1 MTAPGARATLA
12 FMQPESV
19 TELLIRAGAG
29 DAAALQSAYAA
40 MYQELKRVARR
51 QLRSGPGPLETTALV
66 HETYLKLTGGQVPPL
81 NDRNHLLAL
90 AATTMREVLVDH
102 ARHLRAQKRGGG
114 QAHLTLTDDIA
125 AASGMD
131 LADLLEV
138 DQRLKSLEAFDA
150 RAAKVVELLCF
161 GGYDVAEI
169 AEILQVADYTVRR
182 DWRKARAFL
191 AAGLS
196 SG

>member
-1 MTAPGARATLA
+1 
-12 FMQPESV
+12 MQPESV
-19 TELLIRAGAG
+19 TQLLIRAGAG
-29 DAAALQSAYAA
+29 DAAALQDVYAA
-40 MYQELKRVARR
+40 MYVELKRVARR
-51 QLRSGPGPLETTALV
+51 QLRSSSGPMGTTELV
-66 HETYLKLTGGQVPPL
+66 HETYLKLTGGKVPPL

-90 AATTMREVLVDH
+90 AATAMREVLVDH
-102 ARHLRAQKRGGG
+102 ARQMQAQKRGGG

-125 AASGMD
+125 AAPGMD
-131 LADLLEV
+131 LADLLAV
-138 DQRLKSLEAFDA
+138 DQGLQSLEAFDP

-169 AEILQVADYTVRR
+169 AEILQLADYTVRR

-196 SG
+196 T

>member
-1 MTAPGARATLA
+1 
-12 FMQPESV
+12 MQPESV

-29 DAAALQSAYAA
+29 DASALQGAYAA
-40 MYQELKRVARR
+40 MYQELKKVARR
-51 QLRSGPGPLETTALV
+51 QMRNRPGPMETTVLV
-66 HETYLKLTGGQVPPL
+66 HETYLKLTGGKVPPL

-90 AATTMREVLVDH
+90 AATAMREVLVDH
-102 ARHLRAQKRGGG
+102 ARHMQAQKRGGG
-114 QAHLTLTDDIA
+114 QAHMTLTDDIA
-125 AASGMD
+125 AAPGMD
-131 LADLLEV
+131 LADLLAV
-138 DQRLKSLEAFDA
+138 DQRLKSLEKFDS
-150 RAAKVVELLCF
+150 RAAMVVELLCF

-196 SG
+196 T